1 MIKKINIL
9 SNIYLRRMLILVI
22 IFSYKYFIKMSNEK
36 SLSYGENSL
45 AGSKANTI
53 GIISRPK
60 CTNQIYVSL
69 KCWKVKHTG

>member
-1 MIKKINIL
+1 
-9 SNIYLRRMLILVI
+9 
-22 IFSYKYFIKMSNEK
+22 MSNEK

-45 AGSKANTI
+45 AGSKANTM

-69 KCWKVKHTG
+69 KCRKVKYTG